1 MSMTK
6 TSIQDISTTFLSH
19 YSQKSMMLGRKLMLY
34 KLIIVRLS
42 YDDSLSGGVIQI

>member
-19 YSQKSMMLGRKLMLY
+19 YSQKSMMPSRRLMHLRL
-34 KLIIVRLS
+34 KIVQLN
-42 YDDSLSGGVIQI
+42 YHHPLQGVI